1 MRLIVGLGNPGAQ
14 YVRTRHNIGF
24 RIVRA
29 VAAAE
34 QLETWR
40 SRFDARIVQA
50 PALDALLV
58 LPQTYMNASGDAV
71 APIAAFYKIEISD
84 ILVVCDDI
92 NLPFARLRVRR
103 GGSDGGNNGLKSI
116 TYALGTQEYPRLR
129 VGVGRAT
136 MDAIGTVLGAF
147 TGEEEKALPEVID
160 RAAAGIR
167 AFCHDGLDAAIDRVN
182 AFGGDPPPVASPD
195 DPLSPPRPGA

>member
-34 QLETWR
+34 QLDVWR
-40 SRFDARIVQA
+40 SRFDARIVQS

-71 APIAAFYKIEISD
+71 APIVAFYKLEISD

-92 NLPFARLRVRR
+92 NLPFARLRARR

-116 TYALGTQEYPRLR
+116 TYSLGTQEYPRLR
-129 VGVGRAT
+129 FGVGRAT

-147 TGEEEKALPEVID
+147 TGEEEKALPEAID
-160 RAAAGIR
+160 RAMAGVR
-167 AFCHDGLDAAIDRVN
+167 AFCVDGLDAAIERVN
-182 AFGGDPPPVASPD
+182 AFGGDPPPISPPI
-195 DPLSPPRPGA
+195 DPSPPRP

>member
-34 QLETWR
+34 QLDSWR
-40 SRFDARIVQA
+40 SRFDARIVQS

-71 APIAAFYKIEISD
+71 APIVAFYKLEISD

-116 TYALGTQEYPRLR
+116 TYSLGTQEYPRLR
-129 VGVGRAT
+129 FGVGRAT

-147 TGEEEKALPEVID
+147 SGEEEKALPEAID
-160 RAAAGIR
+160 RAMAGVR
-167 AFCHDGLDAAIDRVN
+167 AFCSAGLDAAIGRVN
-182 AFGGDPPPVASPD
+182 AFGGDPPPI
-195 DPLSPPRPGA
+195 DPPPPSAPPT

>member
-34 QLETWR
+34 QLDVWR
-40 SRFDARIVQA
+40 SRFDARIVQS

-71 APIAAFYKIEISD
+71 APIVAFYKLEISD

-116 TYALGTQEYPRLR
+116 TYSLGTQDYPRLR
-129 VGVGRAT
+129 FGVGRAT
-136 MDAIGTVLGAF
+136 MDAIDTVLGAF
-147 TGEEEKALPEVID
+147 TGEEEKALPETIA
-160 RAAAGIR
+160 RAMAGVR
-167 AFCHDGLDAAIDRVN
+167 AFCVHGLDAAIERVN
-182 AFGGDPPPVASPD
+182 AFGGDPPPISPPI
-195 DPLSPPRPGA
+195 DPTPPRP

>member
-29 VAAAE
+29 VAASE
-34 QLETWR
+34 QLDAWR
-40 SRFDARIVQA
+40 SRFDARLVQA

-71 APIAAFYKIEISD
+71 APIVAFYKIDIAD

-116 TYALGTQEYPRLR
+116 TYSLGTQEYPRLR
-129 VGVGRAT
+129 FGVGRAT
-136 MDAIGTVLGAF
+136 MDAIGTVLGPF
-147 TGEEEKALPEVID
+147 TGEEEKVLPATID
-160 RAAAGIR
+160 RAMAGVR
-167 AFCHDGLDAAIDRVN
+167 AFCVDGLDAAIERVN
-182 AFGGDPPPVASPD
+182 AFGGDPPPVQPPT
-195 DPLSPPRPGA
+195 DPVDP

>member
-34 QLETWR
+34 QLDTWR
-40 SRFDARIVQA
+40 SRFDARSVQS

-71 APIAAFYKIEISD
+71 APIVAFYKLAISD

-116 TYALGTQEYPRLR
+116 TYSLGTQDYPRLR
-129 VGVGRAT
+129 FGVGRAT

-147 TGEEEKALPEVID
+147 SGEEEKALPEAID
-160 RAAAGIR
+160 RALAGVR
-167 AFCHDGLDAAIDRVN
+167 AFCLDGLDAAIERVN
-182 AFGGDPPPVASPD
+182 AFGGDPPPIPPPA
-195 DPLSPPRPGA
+195 DPVDP

>member
-24 RIVRA
+24 RIARA
-29 VAAAE
+29 VATAE
-34 QLETWR
+34 QLDAWR

-50 PALDALLV
+50 PALDALIV
-58 LPQTYMNASGDAV
+58 LPQTFMNASGDAV
-71 APIAAFYKIEISD
+71 APIVAFYKIEISN

-129 VGVGRAT
+129 IGVGRNNG
-136 MDAIGTVLGAF
+136 MDAIGVVLGAF
-147 TGEEEKALPEVID
+147 TGDEEKALPEAIE
-160 RAAAGIR
+160 RAIAGIR
-167 AFCHDGLDAAIDRVN
+167 TF
-182 AFGGDPPPVASPD
+182 
-195 DPLSPPRPGA
+195 

>member
-29 VAAAE
+29 LAAAE
-34 QLETWR
+34 HLEGWR
-40 SRFDARIVQA
+40 SRFDARVVAA

-58 LPQTYMNASGDAV
+58 LPQTYMNSSGDAV
-71 APIAAFYKIEISD
+71 APAMSFYKIAVTD
-84 ILVVCDDI
+84 ILVICDDI
-92 NLPFARLRVRR
+92 NLPFARLRLRR

-129 VGVGRAT
+129 FGVGRAT

-147 TGEEEKALPEVID
+147 TGDEEKALPEAID
-160 RAAAGIR
+160 RAIAGVR
-167 AFCHDGLDAAIDRVN
+167 AFCADGLDAAIERVN
-182 AFGGDPPPVASPD
+182 AFGGDPPPAPD
-195 DPLSPPRPGA
+195 PSVPPVL

>member
-34 QLETWR
+34 ELDAWR

-71 APIAAFYKIEISD
+71 APIMAFYKIEVSD

-116 TYALGTQEYPRLR
+116 TYSLNTQEYPRLR
-129 VGVGRAT
+129 FGVGRST
-136 MDAIGTVLGAF
+136 TVLGAF
-147 TGEEEKALPEVID
+147 TGDEEKALPEAID
-160 RAAAGIR
+160 RAMTGVR
-167 AFCHDGLDAAIDRVN
+167 AFCHDGLDAAIERVN
-182 AFGGDPPPVASPD
+182 AFGGDP
-195 DPLSPPRPGA
+195 SPPDPPSPPMS

>member
-24 RIVRA
+24 RVVRA
-29 VAAAE
+29 LAAA
-34 QLETWR
+34 LELENWR
-40 SRFDARIVQA
+40 SRFEARVVHA
-50 PALDALLV
+50 PALDAYLA
-58 LPQTYMNASGDAV
+58 LPQTFMNASGDAV
-71 APIAAFYKIEISD
+71 APLAAYYKIPASD

-116 TYALGTQEYPRLR
+116 TYSLGTQEYPRLR
-129 VGVGRAT
+129 FGVGRAT

-147 TGEEEKALPEVID
+147 TGDEEKALPEAID
-160 RAAAGIR
+160 RAVSGAR
-167 AFCHDGLDAAIDRVN
+167 TFCTDGLDAAIERVN
-182 AFGGDPPPVASPD
+182 AFNGDPPPPPD
-195 DPLSPPRPGA
+195 PMKGQD